1 MSDIMKT
8 VEELMLYGRIEEE
21 TEEGEEEG
29 TTPIKEKS

>member
-1 MSDIMKT
+1 MKT

-21 TEEGEEEG
+21 AEEGEEEG